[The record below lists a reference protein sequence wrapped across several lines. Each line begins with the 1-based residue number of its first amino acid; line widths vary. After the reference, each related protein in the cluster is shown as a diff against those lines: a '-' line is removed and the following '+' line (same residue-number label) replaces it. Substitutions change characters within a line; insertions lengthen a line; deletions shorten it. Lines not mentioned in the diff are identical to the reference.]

1 MPLAYVGNLP
11 EPSNQDQGE
20 IEVVSILYENGVPQT
35 PGFFYY
41 VDQNTI
47 EIPPENY
54 SPSSFY
60 QIRYNRLTRLQ
71 SQIFDLGGSFLN
83 YEWYLDVCAYV
94 RKNLTQKQESV
105 TEQLVVRD
113 GFEAVLQNPVD
124 INGSLSLIRTN
135 GVITEEIP
143 REAISFVNNRRI
155 SVARRFFSPNF
166 IYTLTYQAIVIERNP
181 TVSLVYEYRTA
192 ISPTAVLSKEWREFQ
207 VNDIA
212 DTRFSLADPN
222 NKRYIQ
228 FRITADNIKRVED
241 LHIYSVTAR
250 GIPSSQGDI
259 DVLNADLT
267 AIFFSQAS
275 SSSILGGVAS
285 GEIPV
290 EANATSSLTGD
301 ADGRVLI
308 NAVSEINLV
317 GDANGQIS
325 RISAGPA
332 SGFAQLTVD
341 SANASKPF
349 ISASASVDIELMS
362 DAEAILSSQPGEA
375 SGTASIEALPL
386 PDGQVILQNVLIR
399 QYDWNDGIDFA
410 SRTIDGSN
418 NVTFPNINNSS
429 GSSISFTGSGVA
441 TPLANYTEST
451 SPIDPNEGI
460 GINRVDQ
467 GVIVGNN
474 NYDFTITPAVGQEL
488 HNLNTNGIHA
498 RFVFKTYDWT
508 SGPGIVATSRTV
520 PQANSW
526 DWELTYT
533 SNSTTHELSLDV
545 NWYENGGANTGG
557 TTRGPITLPLTDEDW
572 LLVDVII
579 EPDTT
584 NLTTFILAVNGNT
597 NSLQTSTGGRSGTI
611 PTEIEVMH
619 TGSSTEHVAMA
630 FFGWR
635 EYDGTGL
642 NHGNDSSNA
651 NIDPWFTL

>member
-11 EPSNQDQGE
+11 EPSNQDQGDVE
-20 IEVVSILYENGVPQT
+20 IVSVLYENQIPQVPD
-35 PGFFYY
+35 FFYY
-41 VDQNTI
+41 TDQNTI
-47 EIPPENY
+47 EIPPEN
-54 SPSSFY
+54 FNTANFF
-60 QIRYNRLTRLQ
+60 QFRYNRLTRLQ
-71 SQIFDLGGSFLN
+71 SQVFDLGANFLN

-94 RKNLTQKQESV
+94 RKNLTQKQELV

-113 GFEAVLQNPVD
+113 GFEAILQNPAD
-124 INGSLSLIRTN
+124 INGDLILTRTN

-143 REAISFVNNRRI
+143 RESISFINRRRI

-166 IYTLTYQAIVIERNP
+166 IYTLTYRSIVIERNP
-181 TVSLVYEYRTA
+181 TVSLIYEYRTA
-192 ISPTAVLSKEWREFQ
+192 ISPTQVLSKEWKEFKI
-207 VNDIA
+207 NDIA
-212 DTRFSLADPN
+212 DTRFSLEDPN

-228 FRITADNIKRVED
+228 FRVTANNIKRVED
-241 LHIYSVTAR
+241 LHIYSITAR
-250 GIPSSQGDI
+250 GIPSPQEDI
-259 DVLNADLT
+259 DVLNADVT
-267 AIFFSQAS
+267 ALLFSQAS
-275 SSSILGGVAS
+275 GSSTFTSSALGDVPVSAEATAS
-285 GEIPV
+285 LSGDCDGAVIID
-290 EANATSSLTGD
+290 ANANMMLVGD
-301 ADGRVLI
+301 ADGR
-308 NAVSEINLV
+308 
-317 GDANGQIS
+317 IS
-325 RISAGPA
+325 RILAGPA
-332 SGFAQLTVD
+332 SSSSQLTADPV
-341 SANASKPF
+341 NTQKPF
-349 ISASASVDIELMS
+349 LSAAALTNMELSGDSNAILASQP
-362 DAEAILSSQPGEA
+362 AEAEGSAVLAVPN
-375 SGTASIEALPL
+375 L
-386 PDGQVILQNVLIR
+386 PDGAVIIQNVLIR

-418 NVTFPNINNSS
+418 NVTFPNINPSS

-460 GINRVDQ
+460 GVNRVDQ

-474 NYDFTITPAVGQEL
+474 NYDFTLTPAIGQEL

-508 SGPGIVATSRTV
+508 SGAGIVATSRTV

-533 SNSTTHELSLDV
+533 SNSTNHEVSLTV
-545 NWYENGGANTGG
+545 NWYENGGANVGS
-557 TTRGPITLPLTDEDW
+557 TTRGPITLPSTGEDW

-579 EPDTT
+579 DPSTS
-584 NLTTFILAVNGNT
+584 NLTTFNLSVNGNT
-597 NSLQTSTGGRSGTI
+597 DSFQLSTSGRNGTI

-642 NHGNDSSNA
+642 NHSNDRSDA
-651 NIDPWFTL
+651 NLDPWFTL